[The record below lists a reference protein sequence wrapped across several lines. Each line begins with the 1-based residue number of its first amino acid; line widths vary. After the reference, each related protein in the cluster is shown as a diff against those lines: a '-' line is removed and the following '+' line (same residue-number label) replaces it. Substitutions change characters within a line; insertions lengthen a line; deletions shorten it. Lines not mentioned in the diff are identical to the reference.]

1 MQEQPMPTII
11 FNGKTYNDINEM
23 PANERQA
30 FQQMSQMF
38 VDKNGNGIPDF
49 LEGDMVKNVV
59 TMHSQKIDVNGQSH
73 NSLDELSPEMRQRV
87 DEAFQMLSKNGIL
100 QNILDAQTP
109 PVSREPRFE
118 SKPFEPQGSAV
129 IEEEHGRNTFTL
141 VLGVIVLCFAIVS
154 VTIAVLYFT
163 SR

>member
-1 MQEQPMPTII
+1 MPTII

-49 LEGDMVKNVV
+49 MEGDMVKNVLV
-59 TMHSQKIDVNGQSH
+59 MRSQRIDANGRSY
-73 NSLDELSPEMRQRV
+73 NSRDELSPEMRQRA
-87 DEAFQMLSKNGIL
+87 DDAFQMLSKNGIL

-109 PVSREPRFE
+109 PVSREPQFE
-118 SKPFEPQGSAV
+118 SKPFEPQESAV
-129 IEEEHGRNTFTL
+129 IEEEQGRNTFTL
-141 VLGVIVLCFAIVS
+141 VLGGIVLCFAVVV